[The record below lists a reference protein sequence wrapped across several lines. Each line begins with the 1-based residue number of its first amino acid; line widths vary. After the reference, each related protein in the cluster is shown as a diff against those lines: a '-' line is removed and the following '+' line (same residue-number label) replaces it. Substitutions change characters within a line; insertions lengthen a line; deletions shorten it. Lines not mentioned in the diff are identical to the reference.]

1 MADIWKGGGGGG
13 AYKVMCFFG
22 VQVDGLITERANK
35 REEKEKLLSGS

>member
-1 MADIWKGGGGGG
+1 M
-13 AYKVMCFFG
+13 MCFFG